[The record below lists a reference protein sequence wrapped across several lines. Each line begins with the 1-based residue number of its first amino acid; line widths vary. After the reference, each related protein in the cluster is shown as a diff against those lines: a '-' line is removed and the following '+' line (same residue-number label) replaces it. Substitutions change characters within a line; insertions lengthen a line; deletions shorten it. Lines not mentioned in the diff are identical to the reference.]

1 MSVNVDKRGIG
12 CVSVYGCGCVFVCDR
27 ERERVREKARE
38 IFPITLQDKENFRG
52 CQSYSKHFSWA
63 NYDICVCEMHVIFTA
78 GCFCGRLTLDQINY
92 I

>member
-1 MSVNVDKRGIG
+1 MSVNVDKREIG
-12 CVSVYGCGCVFVCDR
+12 CVSVYGCGCVIER
-27 ERERVREKARE
+27 EREREREREKARE

-63 NYDICVCEMHVIFTA
+63 NYDICEMHVIFTA
-78 GCFCGRLTLDQINY
+78 GCFCGRLTLVQINY

>member
-1 MSVNVDKRGIG
+1 MSICECECGQDGDRV
-12 CVSVYGCGCVFVCDR
+12 CVCLRVVCSCVI
-27 ERERVREKARE
+27 EREREKARE

-78 GCFCGRLTLDQINY
+78 GCFCGRLTLDQIN
-92 I
+92 